1 MKRLLY
7 SLHTSELAEKFLLN
21 MYVCSNVGVS
31 LHDELG

>member
-7 SLHTSELAEKFLLN
+7 SLHTSGLAEEFLLH

-31 LHDELG
+31 LHDDLW